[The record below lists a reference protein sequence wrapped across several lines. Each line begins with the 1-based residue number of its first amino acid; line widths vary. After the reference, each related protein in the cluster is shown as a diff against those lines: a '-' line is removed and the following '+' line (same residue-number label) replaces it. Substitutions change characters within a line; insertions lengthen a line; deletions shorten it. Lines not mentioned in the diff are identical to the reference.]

1 MRTATVER
9 NTKETQIAATLCLD
23 GGEVAVSTGNGF
35 FDHMLT
41 AFAVHGGFG
50 LQLTVQGDLEVD
62 THHTVEDTGI
72 VLGQALRR
80 ALGDFG
86 GIARYGSFAVPMDES
101 LARCDLDLSNRPFLV
116 FRATF
121 QQERCGDYE
130 TCVTEEFWRAFAVN
144 AGITLHIDVP
154 YGTNAHHQIEA
165 VFKAVGHALHEA
177 VHRRNGQIS
186 GIVKILIQLLQPLL
200 QRLVLQAAGDETLF
214 RDLSQ
219 GQRPVRLR
227 CAGSHCLKA
236 LHGHGEHAVLHLTVL
251 EPVGGLRFGGGDEH
265 QLAAGQGG
273 AGTGFDGQ
281 GAQGA
286 WDKSGF

>member
-72 VLGQALRR
+72 VLGQALRQ
-80 ALGDFG
+80 ALGDIG

-165 VFKAVGHALHEA
+165 VFKAVGHALHGA
-177 VHRRNGQIS
+177 V
-186 GIVKILIQLLQPLL
+186 QPT
-200 QRLVLQAAGDETLF
+200 G
-214 RDLSQ
+214 
-219 GQRPVRLR
+219 G
-227 CAGSHCLKA
+227 
-236 LHGHGEHAVLHLTVL
+236 AVLSTKGVL
-251 EPVGGLRFGGGDEH
+251 
-265 QLAAGQGG
+265 
-273 AGTGFDGQ
+273 
-281 GAQGA
+281 
-286 WDKSGF
+286 